1 MHKLNLLVDN
11 ALIALIQELVEGAKY
26 DEATLLINRLTLS
39 ENVKEALELL
49 GTKLNVS
56 KLKDSTCRKCL
67 ASIVADKAL

>member
-11 ALIALIQELVEGAKY
+11 ALIALIRELIESSKY
-26 DEATLLINRLTLS
+26 EEASLVVNRLVLT

-49 GTKLNVS
+49 GTKLNLS

-67 ASIVADKAL
+67 AILIADKAL